1 MIKGLYPYYMY
12 HQQIRCPKDI
22 RDSMAFAF
30 LIVLQVILYKLSEKF
45 LPLLYLIQNR
55 ATFYFPQ

>member
-12 HQQIRCPKDI
+12 QQMKDI
-22 RDSMAFAF
+22 RDSMSFAF
-30 LIVLQVILYKLSEKF
+30 LIILRVILYKLTEKV

-55 ATFYFPQ
+55 ATFYFPE